1 MISGGL
7 LSTNPYEEQVQQ
19 LMQIELQKKLQ
30 LQDAQGALEDQKT
43 ALSDIDSKLSTLHS
57 TLSSFI
63 DSPEEQLSPLN
74 AISTNPDAFEIIS
87 TSGLGGPA
95 NFTID
100 VIEQVAKHD
109 LVLSDEVN
117 STGSDYNAAET
128 GSFDIDIGTA
138 NSATINIDTTGLNNG
153 EVLDAI
159 ATEINSQLGDHVSA
173 SVLQPKNGSAQL
185 SIKSAETGKDHRI
198 TISNQ
203 QNDLAALNFGNHY
216 AESELNA
223 KFVMDG
229 VAFERSSNLI
239 DDAIEGFS
247 FEIKKET
254 STVETIEVSRD
265 IEGAKEN
272 IEKFVE
278 QFNEVNSLIREKTF
292 LNGDTG
298 SSGILQNERSV
309 RNLSLSLRQDA
320 ALPVSSLSGSSIQ
333 SLADIGIE
341 LNTNGTMSVADE
353 DKLVEALSEN
363 PDDVIQLFS
372 AGDGIA
378 ASLQQRIDNHI
389 GNGKIFDSIGD
400 SIDRKISRLDDRIE
414 REDQYLVQREE
425 QLRQEFN
432 QLWQIINEGQQQFNN
447 IASFQNRL
455 IG

>member
-30 LQDAQGALEDQKT
+30 LQDAQGVLEDQKK

-74 AISTNPDAFEIIS
+74 GISSDPKSFEIIS

-109 LVLSDEVN
+109 LVLSDEVT
-117 STGSDYNAAET
+117 STDSDYNTTGT
-128 GSFDIDIGTA
+128 GSFDINIGTDASA
-138 NSATINIDTTGLNNG
+138 NISVNTTGLNN
-153 EVLDAI
+153 EEILEAI

-173 SVLQPKNGSAQL
+173 SVLQPKNGSAKL
-185 SIKSAETGKDHRI
+185 SIKSAETGKAHRI

-203 QNDLAALNFGNHY
+203 QNDLSALNFGNHY
-216 AESELNA
+216 TESELNA

-229 VAFERSSNLI
+229 VSFERSSNLI
-239 DDAIEGFS
+239 DDAVDGLS

-254 STVETIEVSRD
+254 STVETIEVNRD
-265 IEGAKEN
+265 IEGAKES
-272 IEKFVE
+272 IKKFVE
-278 QFNEVNSLIREKTF
+278 QFNTVNSLIREKTF
-292 LNGDTG
+292 LNSDTG
-298 SSGILQNERSV
+298 NSGILQNERSV

-320 ALPVSSLSGSSIQ
+320 ALPVQSLSGSPIQ
-333 SLADIGIE
+333 SLGDIGIE
-341 LNTNGTMSVADE
+341 FNTNGTMSIDDE
-353 DKLVEALSEN
+353 DKLAEVLSEN
-363 PDDVIQLFS
+363 SDDVIQLFS

-378 ASLQQRIDNHI
+378 KSLQQRIDNHI
-389 GNGKIFDSIGD
+389 GNGSVFDSIGD

-447 IASFQNRL
+447 IALFQNRL